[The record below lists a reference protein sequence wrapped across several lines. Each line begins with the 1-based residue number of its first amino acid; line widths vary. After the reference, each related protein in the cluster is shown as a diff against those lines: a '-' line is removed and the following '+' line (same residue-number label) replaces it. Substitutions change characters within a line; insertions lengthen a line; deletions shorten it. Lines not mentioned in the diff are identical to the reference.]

1 MVDPTIIAGGF
12 EILKLITQAMIAA
25 QRQAGLS
32 DEEMDKF
39 IFDQREEFKKRPA
52 SALPDV

>member
-1 MVDPTIIAGGF
+1 MVDPTLVAGGI
-12 EILKLITQAMIAA
+12 EVLKLITQAMLAA
-25 QRQAGLS
+25 QRQAGMT